1 MTHTKLDQGLKVTI
15 VALLLVLAGVIVY
28 SMQEHI
34 VGVGDT
40 APNFTVRADNGVQ
53 ISPKNFG
60 GRVLILNFWATWCP
74 PCVEEIPSLNELQ
87 KQMAGSGVVILGV
100 SVDHNEKLYQ
110 NMLKKFQIAF
120 PTVRDPDENYSY
132 LYGTFKVPE
141 TYIIDHNAKVVRKYI
156 GLPDVDGVPKP
167 WTDPQIVGYLKSLL

>member
-1 MTHTKLDQGLKVTI
+1 MTHTKLDQWLKVAI
-15 VALLLVLAGVIVY
+15 AALLLVLAGVIVY
-28 SMQEHI
+28 SMREHI
-34 VGVGDT
+34 VEAGDR
-40 APNFTVRADNGVQ
+40 APNFTVRADNGMQ

-110 NMLKKFQIAF
+110 NMLRKFQIAF

-132 LYGTFKVPE
+132 LYGTYKVPE
-141 TYIIDHNAKVVRKYI
+141 TYIIDRNGKVVRKYI

-167 WTDPQIVGYLKSLL
+167 WTDPQIVGYLKSL